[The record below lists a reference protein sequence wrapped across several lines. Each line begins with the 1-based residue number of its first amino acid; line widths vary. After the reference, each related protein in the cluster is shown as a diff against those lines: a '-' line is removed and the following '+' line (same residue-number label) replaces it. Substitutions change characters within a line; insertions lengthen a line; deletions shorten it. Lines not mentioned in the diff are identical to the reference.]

1 MKNLTFVF
9 ILFLSFST
17 FAQEHT
23 EVIKKELQFDKRS
36 DDNLLIINNVNGNI
50 TVEGYNGSTILIEV
64 EKMIKGKNQRKLA
77 QGKEEVQVGVHEEGN
92 DILVY
97 MKTPCTDVKSKMDDD
112 GKWHWRTWKNNC
124 NWGNGIHFNL
134 DYVIKVPFDTNIE
147 LSTVNDGEIV
157 VKDVSGKVDAN
168 NINGGISLQ
177 QISGKTHAHSINGDV
192 DIKYSKNPTEDSRYY
207 SLNGDINAYYQKG
220 LAATMTFESFNGD
233 FFTNLDDV
241 TMLPTVIQKIK
252 VKDKGKKKY
261 KNKKKNKNKGIKYK
275 IGGKSKMQVRD
286 GEVLLDFETFNGNVY
301 IKEY

>member
-9 ILFLSFST
+9 ILFLSFPA

-23 EVIKKELQFDKRS
+23 EVINKELQFNKKS
-36 DDNLLIINNVNGNI
+36 NDNLLIVNNVNGNI
-50 TVEGYNGSTILIEV
+50 TVEGYSGSTILVEV
-64 EKMIKGKNQRKLA
+64 EKYIRGKDQRKLA
-77 QGKEEVQVGVHEEGN
+77 QGKEEVQVGVHEEDS

-97 MKTPCTDVKSKMDDD
+97 MKTPCTEVKSKLDDK

-134 DYVIKVPFDTNIE
+134 NYVIKVPYGTNIE

-157 VKDVSGKVDAN
+157 VKNVSGSVHTN
-168 NINGGISLQ
+168 NINGGIFLKE
-177 QISGKTHAHSINGDV
+177 ISGKTHAHSINGDV
-192 DIKYSKNPTEDSRYY
+192 EIKYTKNPTEDSRYY

-233 FFTNLDDV
+233 FFTNLEDV
-241 TMLPTVIQKIK
+241 QVLPTVIQKIK
-252 VKDKGKKKY
+252 TKNKGKVKH
-261 KNKKKNKNKGIKYK
+261 KNKKKNKGIKYK

-301 IKEY
+301 IKEF